1 MSRNRYTIGVDFGTE
16 SACAVLVDVA
26 DGRELATAVHQYA
39 TGVIDEQLP
48 HLDEDVVLEH
58 DWALQDPANY
68 IASFQVAVPRA
79 LAESGVD
86 PGDVIGIGIDF
97 TVCTMLPT
105 TADGT
110 PLRFLDAYR
119 RELHAYQ
126 NLVLDRTGAE
136 PLLVARVRDP
146 DSGRVLELLTTEPAL
161 PMYSGNQ
168 LPTIGGKRGAEYRV
182 YAVCAWNP
190 SASRTL

>member
-16 SACAVLVDVA
+16 SARAVLVDVA

-79 LAESGVD
+79 LAESGVTR
-86 PGDVIGIGIDF
+86 PTSSASASTSPCARCSRPRPMERRSASSTP
-97 TVCTMLPT
+97 TVASCMPT
-105 TADGT
+105 RIWCST
-110 PLRFLDAYR
+110 
-119 RELHAYQ
+119 
-126 NLVLDRTGAE
+126 V
-136 PLLVARVRDP
+136 RVRSP
-146 DSGRVLELLTTEPAL
+146 C
-161 PMYSGNQ
+161 
-168 LPTIGGKRGAEYRV
+168 AERASAIRT
-182 YAVCAWNP
+182 AVE
-190 SASRTL
+190 SSSS